1 MQHPRTR
8 AISDAGSTLKQL
20 RLKGLTHLPKT
31 GMTHSVYLSN
41 VDTLSSYAD
50 GLFTRAKLSQF

>member
-20 RLKGLTHLPKT
+20 RLKGLTYLPKT
-31 GMTHSVYLSN
+31 GMTHSV
-41 VDTLSSYAD
+41 
-50 GLFTRAKLSQF
+50 